1 MNKVMLIGHVG
12 QDPQIRY
19 IDQNLCVAQVRLA
32 TTERGYTL
40 QNGTQVPDKTEWH
53 TVIFWRKQAETV
65 EKYVH
70 KGDRLFVEGKLQY
83 RKWTDKQGIDR
94 QVVEVM
100 VESFELLGGGQRQQS
115 PSASPEQPSA
125 AATDPA
131 PVTPSAP
138 PATPPKDD
146 VYPF

>member
-12 QDPQIRY
+12 QEPQVRY
-19 IDQNLCVAQVRLA
+19 IDQNLCVAQIRLA

-40 QNGTQVPDKTEWH
+40 HNGTQVPDKTEWH

-70 KGDRLFVEGKLQY
+70 KGDRLFIEGKLQY

-100 VESFELLGGGQRQQS
+100 VENFELLGGGQRQQS
-115 PSASPEQPSA
+115 PSALPEQQSA
-125 AATDPA
+125 AAAEPA
-131 PVTPSAP
+131 PVTPSVQ
-138 PATPPKDD
+138 PATPPQDD